1 MFLGIRLWPALIMAS
16 TVTTT
21 FGQAPPTPPE
31 KAIAAQRD
39 SIAAMDSSIATQRA
53 SIEKQRAA
61 AVPGSFFVSAAVPR
75 TILSAAPRVE
85 CEPLAGAEIEPLIQ
99 DASKREGVRAE
110 LVRGVIKQESA
121 FRPCVVS
128 PKGAMGLMQLM
139 PATAETF
146 KVRDAF
152 DPKQSIDAGTR
163 YLKELLNRYKGD
175 TALALAAY
183 NAGPARVDA
192 SAGIPSIPETLK
204 YVEQIMLLLPPRP

>member
-1 MFLGIRLWPALIMAS
+1 MAS
-16 TVTTT
+16 AVTTS
-21 FGQAPPTPPE
+21 FGQAPPTPLE
-31 KAIAAQRD
+31 KALAAQRD
-39 SIAAMDSSIATQRA
+39 SIAAMESSVAAQRA
-53 SIEKQRAA
+53 SIGKQREA
-61 AVPGSFFVSAAVPR
+61 AVPGSFFVLPAVPR
-75 TILSAAPRVE
+75 TTLSAAPRFE
-85 CEPLAGAEIEPLIQ
+85 CDPLASAEIEPLIQ
-99 DASKREGVRAE
+99 DASKREGVDAE

-146 KVRDAF
+146 RVNDAF
-152 DPKQSIDAGTR
+152 DPKQSIDAGAR
-163 YLKELLNRYKGD
+163 YLKELLKRYKGD

-204 YVEQIMLLLPPRP
+204 YVERIMLLLPPRP